1 MVANSFPDRL
11 SIGRADFEC
20 LFITDTNIRQELST
34 TKEQLS
40 GLDIFQSV
48 EFYRKDPVFFNKIFD
63 DDPLA
68 LILRE
73 DAQVEGITVPPERI
87 TDLKNSRYYEEA
99 IDDGR
104 LNLFEGVSFEEVAYL
119 FPNGALVYKYTFHVD
134 TELTTDEI
142 IFLINTVVKATPKI
156 ETTSGPVDVS
166 SQHLRIARK
175 LSDETGSVPYT
186 YDFYRYSTILVHR
199 FGDRIERYVEDD
211 PAKRAEIYDK
221 YRSEIHSLSVRT
233 IEDWQERF
241 PPDADFP
248 DKNIATSSVGFL
260 RVNFRNTIAYE
271 HPYSEKTVRN
281 LYSYGIMELLSW
293 NFLANVYLM
302 RIGRLIDELS
312 QQEVAFDEIMSIE
325 EERYEILE
333 ALDDFHNYVTTPSFR
348 ARNFYTQAIQILG
361 IDHTTEVLQNEVEN
375 LESVV
380 NNQHVAM
387 ERREE
392 KQLIEN
398 QTMALEGINKVLE
411 AEEANSIILTLLQIF
426 LAGSI
431 AFNIS
436 DIFDLGSKQTLSLF
450 VALVVIPLIIYVFV
464 KRKEDV

>member
-1 MVANSFPDRL
+1 MAADSFPDDL
-11 SIGRADFEC
+11 TIGRADFEC
-20 LFITDTNIRQELST
+20 LFITDTNIRQELLT

-40 GLDIFQSV
+40 DSDIFQSV
-48 EFYRKDPVFFNKIFD
+48 EFYGKEPVFFNKIFE

-73 DAQVEGITVPPERI
+73 DAQVKNIEVLPEQI
-87 TDLKNSRYYEEA
+87 ADLKNSSYYEKS
-99 IDDGR
+99 IDEGR
-104 LNLFEGVSFEEVAYL
+104 LNLFDGVTFDEIAYL
-119 FPNGALVYKYTFHVD
+119 FPNGALVYKYTFHID
-134 TELTTDEI
+134 TELTADEI
-142 IFLINTVVKATPKI
+142 IFLINTIIKAPPKI
-156 ETTSGPVDVS
+156 ETTSGPVDIS
-166 SQHLRIARK
+166 SQHLRIARE
-175 LSDETGSVPYT
+175 LSNETGCEPYT

-199 FGDRIERYVEDD
+199 FGDCIERYVEDD
-211 PAKRAEIYDK
+211 PARRAEIYEK
-221 YRSEIHSLSVRT
+221 YRAEIHALSVRT

-241 PPDADFP
+241 PPEADFP

-271 HPYSEKTVRN
+271 YPYSEKTVRN

-312 QQEVAFDEIMSIE
+312 QQQVTFDEIMSVE

-361 IDHTTEVLQNEVEN
+361 IDHTTEVLQNEIEN

-380 NNQHVAM
+380 NNQYVAM

-392 KQLIEN
+392 RQLVEN
-398 QTMALEGINKVLE
+398 QTKTLEGINKVLE
-411 AEEANSIILTLLQIF
+411 AEEANSIILISLQIF

-431 AFNIS
+431 AFNLS
-436 DIFDLGSKQTLSLF
+436 DIFNIGPKQTLSLF
-450 VALVVIPLIIYVFV
+450 VALVVIPLLIYVFL
-464 KRKEDV
+464 KRKDQV